1 MIKRVLKSMNSL
13 TFSISAWRKRI
24 TFRVGLIITT
34 AILLAGAAGGLL
46 PLIYGWDIG
55 FRIVGESFQPPSL
68 RHVFGTDDLGR
79 DIFIRILMGTSRALA
94 QTTIVIVLSL
104 SIGLF
109 VGAITAYYKGFVE
122 KALLYVTEL
131 FLAIPSILL
140 ALVFVI
146 LFGRGALTV
155 SLALVV
161 SWWSWYGRFAY
172 LQARAV
178 RDLDFIVLAE
188 HYGLPGIYIIFRHIV
203 PNIMS
208 PIFIQALTDAGSVVI
223 ELATINFLIGVGTT
237 SIEEPDWG
245 LMLGYGVRYIF
256 NYWWIPLLPGL
267 FIVLMALGF
276 ALIGDSIYE
285 EIHPQLKRRWK
296 LWF

>member
-1 MIKRVLKSMNSL
+1 MIKGALKSM
-13 TFSISAWRKRI
+13 SIQAFLITVWRKRSA
-24 TFRVGLIITT
+24 FRAGLIITA
-34 AILLAGAAGGLL
+34 AILLAGIAGSLL

-55 FRIVGESFQPPSL
+55 FRVVGESFQSPSL

-79 DIFIRILMGTSRALA
+79 DMFTRVLMGASRALV
-94 QTTIVIVLSL
+94 QTTIVIILSL

-109 VGAITAYYKGFVE
+109 LGAVAAYYRGFVE
-122 KALLYVTEL
+122 RALSYVTEL

-140 ALVFVI
+140 ALVFII

-172 LQARAV
+172 LQARAI
-178 RDLDFIVLAE
+178 RDLDFIVLAK
-188 HYGLPGIYIIFRHIV
+188 HYGLPGTYIILRHV
-203 PNIMS
+203 LPNIMS
-208 PIFIQALTDAGSVVI
+208 PVFIQALTDAGSVVI
-223 ELATINFLIGVGTT
+223 ELATINFLVGVGTT

-245 LMLGYGVRYIF
+245 LMLGYGVRYMF
-256 NYWWIPLLPGL
+256 NYWWIPFLPGL

-285 EIHPQLKRRWK
+285 EMHPQLKRRWK

>member
-1 MIKRVLKSMNSL
+1 MIKGVLKSMDSL
-13 TFSISAWRKRI
+13 ALSINAWRKRV
-24 TFRVGLIITT
+24 TFRIGLVITI
-34 AILLAGAAGGLL
+34 AILLAGVAGGLF

-55 FRIVGESFQPPSL
+55 FRIVSESFQPPSL
-68 RHVFGTDDLGR
+68 KHLFGTDDLGR
-79 DIFIRILMGTSRALA
+79 DMFTRVLMGTSRALV

-104 SIGLF
+104 FIGLF
-109 VGAITAYYKGFVE
+109 VGAITAYYKGFIE
-122 KALLYVTEL
+122 KALSYITEL

-155 SLALVV
+155 SLALVA

-172 LQARAV
+172 LQARAI
-178 RDLDFIVLAE
+178 RDLDFIVLAK
-188 HYGLPGIYIIFRHIV
+188 HYGLPGVYIILRHIV

-208 PIFIQALTDAGSVVI
+208 PILIQALTDAGSVVI
-223 ELATINFLIGVGTT
+223 ELATINFLVGVGTT

-245 LMLGYGVRYIF
+245 LMLGYGVRYVF

-285 EIHPQLKRRWK
+285 EMHPQLKRRWR

>member
-1 MIKRVLKSMNSL
+1 MIKRTLKSMESL
-13 TFSISAWRKRI
+13 AFSINVWRKRV
-24 TFRVGLIITT
+24 TFRIGLIITI
-34 AILLAGAAGGLL
+34 AILLAGVAGGLL

-55 FRIVGESFQPPSL
+55 FRVVGESFQPPSL

-79 DIFIRILMGTSRALA
+79 DMFIRILMGTSRALV

-109 VGAITAYYKGFVE
+109 VGAIAAYYKGFVE

-172 LQARAV
+172 LQARAI

-188 HYGLPGIYIIFRHIV
+188 HYGLPGIYIILRHIV

-223 ELATINFLIGVGTT
+223 ELATINFLVGVGTT

-285 EIHPQLKRRWK
+285 EIHPQLKKRWK

>member
-1 MIKRVLKSMNSL
+1 MTKRALKSMNAL
-13 TFSISAWRKRI
+13 AFSTNVWRKRA
-24 TFRVGLIITT
+24 TFRIGLVMT
-34 AILLAGAAGGLL
+34 ASILLAGAAGSIL

-55 FRIVGESFQPPSL
+55 FRVVGEGFQPPSL
-68 RHVFGTDDLGR
+68 RHLFGTDDLGR
-79 DIFIRILMGTSRALA
+79 DMFIRVLMGASRALA
-94 QTTIVIVLSL
+94 QTTIVVVLSL
-104 SIGLF
+104 LIGLF
-109 VGAITAYYKGFVE
+109 VGALTAYYKGFVE
-122 KALLYVTEL
+122 KALSYVTEL

-155 SLALVV
+155 SLALVA
-161 SWWSWYGRFAY
+161 SWWSWYSRFAY

-178 RDLDFIVLAE
+178 RDLDFVVLAK
-188 HYGLPGIYIIFRHIV
+188 HYGLPGIYITFRHV
-203 PNIMS
+203 LPNIMS
-208 PIFIQALTDAGSVVI
+208 PVFIQALTDAGSVVI
-223 ELATINFLIGVGTT
+223 ELATINFLVGVGAA

-267 FIVLMALGF
+267 FIVFMALGF

-285 EIHPQLKRRWK
+285 EVHPQLKRRWK